1 MVNILIALRSQPV
14 SLSWLLVL
22 AAIYFVTY
30 LRFVRNALQQA
41 LRVEGHIRRLSAGML
56 EAAVDAL
63 LLKLRLYRLVVGGL
77 LLSFFSEVVCR
88 SLFSSSEASTR
99 TLLLFYELTC
109 FLSLLLLAVSLR
121 PRELSPFFYM
131 LPLEELQMDIS
142 NELLDGEFAS
152 PVK

>member
-1 MVNILIALRSQPV
+1 
-14 SLSWLLVL
+14 
-22 AAIYFVTY
+22 
-30 LRFVRNALQQA
+30 
-41 LRVEGHIRRLSAGML
+41 ML

-77 LLSFFSEVVCR
+77 LLSFFSEVACR